1 MTINERVKAVRKA
14 LKLTQKDFGQQI
26 CIAQTYLSQ
35 IENGDREVTDKIAQL
50 IALQFNVSENWLHT
64 GQGEMFASSHYEEE
78 FMEIFESLT
87 PDSQD
92 FLINTAR
99 QLLKNQEKLLS
110 ANDVTKSDKVSD
122 NLDKKD

>member
-1 MTINERVKAVRKA
+1 MTINERVKFVRKS
-14 LKLTQKDFGQQI
+14 LKLTQKEFGQKI

-50 IALQFNVSENWLHT
+50 ISLQFNVNENWLHT
-64 GQGEMFASSHYEEE
+64 GQGEVFSSSHLEDE

-99 QLLKNQEKLLS
+99 QLLKTQEKLLS
-110 ANDVTKSDKVSD
+110 SQSD
-122 NLDKKD
+122 NAPNCSHEKD